1 MERHFYHAHHV
12 SRSSALH
19 ADTVAPAAIR
29 APMRVHYR
37 SRAYPES
44 AGEAPKHAHAKF
56 AATGNLIP
64 GFRRR
69 MFH

>member
-1 MERHFYHAHHV
+1 MERCFHYVRHL

-29 APMRVHYR
+29 APMRAHYR

-44 AGEAPKHAHAKF
+44 VDDAPKHGHAKF
-56 AATGNLIP
+56 AAVINLIP